1 MTTKPRKTFR
11 AGPCRAAV
19 FVNQRQTPNG
29 PMELPSIAFSCRY
42 RDEATGEWKDS
53 GSMRPNEAARAV
65 QIPIIGMG
73 GIMTAED
80 AVEFMLAGATAVKAF
95 WEVFRQQIRM
105 ALARHESRDLTVVD
119 G

>member
-65 QIPIIGMG
+65 LVIQK
-73 GIMTAED
+73 ALEYCWLRED
-80 AVEFMLAGATAVKAF
+80 AGGHAQEP
-95 WEVFRQQIRM
+95 E
-105 ALARHESRDLTVVD
+105 E
-119 G
+119 